1 MTHASIDDE
10 AQQQGQPSPPP
21 PLLAPLDGGADDMLG
36 MIENP
41 LQPIRLSSGYLDA
54 DDEDLDDDD
63 EDEDLLVS
71 IDDVSDLSE
80 DEDPEP
86 NN

>member
-1 MTHASIDDE
+1 
-10 AQQQGQPSPPP
+10 
-21 PLLAPLDGGADDMLG
+21 

-63 EDEDLLVS
+63 EDEDLMVS